1 MDRIVG
7 HDLVVW
13 LSSDKPDLDSTRLHM
28 SLSTF
33 FAPKG
38 AGAWCE
44 IWQKFIL
51 TDFKVLL
58 KPMWI
63 FHTHW
68 TSLGRMPS
76 THSHHF
82 RFSDLLLLLSGARI
96 IFFFR
101 ETACTKK
108 KHVVTALLFDT
119 RTCKQCHFIFPIS
132 LEVLNVSKFVWNLFF
147 FFFFLPKHTETL
159 EMPFVYPV
167 NLCCY

>member
-33 FAPKG
+33 FCTKG
-38 AGAWCE
+38 CRGLVWNMTE
-44 IWQKFIL
+44 IYIDWFQGL
-51 TDFKVLL
+51 ALSL

-147 FFFFLPKHTETL
+147 FFFLFT
-159 EMPFVYPV
+159 
-167 NLCCY
+167 